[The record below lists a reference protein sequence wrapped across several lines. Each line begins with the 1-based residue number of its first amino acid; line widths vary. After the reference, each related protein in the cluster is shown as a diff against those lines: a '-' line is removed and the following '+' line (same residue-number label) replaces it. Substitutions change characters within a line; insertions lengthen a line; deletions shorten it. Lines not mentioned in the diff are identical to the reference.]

1 MAGNTQYMQGNIG
14 STYNIKNLLVGTTDV
29 AQQKECLCTEEMAQQ
44 LSTLTALPEALS
56 SIPSNHMVAYNHL

>member
-29 AQQKECLCTEEMAQQ
+29 AQQKECLCTEEMA
-44 LSTLTALPEALS
+44 
-56 SIPSNHMVAYNHL
+56 